1 MSSSSTAALEYN
13 TNGEL
18 TIKNRQN
25 ESTGNSLKFKT
36 STTELTTENNKLID
50 IKQNNN
56 SRLSIDEIGTGA
68 IKIER
73 NEADPEDLKYSIIKI
88 KSNTDSKPD
97 SDVNQDL
104 TVNPYG
110 ILLGTSVY
118 SEDDSKSIHSI
129 HSRYIDINTLNKNEG
144 SINLQNNKYQ
154 LDSNNEFILNNQKE
168 FINESYT
175 KITLGM
181 ESLQME
187 AYKESPDPKGTSIDV
202 GLGGISLNLSNG
214 GQMQLNN
221 DTNGFIVNAKSTN
234 FTIKNNDFSISA
246 IKDSSDPYLRFE
258 HLTLGA
264 NPETVIDINKD
275 NVVIIPKLSFGSDDG
290 KNPLIM
296 TGVAISGS
304 TPNSEDYDN
313 TLTTFG
319 CVKNLIPNV
328 NITDANKF
336 YLLPSDADNKIFYI
350 AFKYDTDNKV
360 YGMKVAFDGTN
371 TPTITGFKGK
381 VNDKG
386 KIEES

>member
-36 STTELTTENNKLID
+36 STTELTAENNNKLID

-68 IKIER
+68 IKIEK

-88 KSNTDSKPD
+88 ESNTDSKP
-97 SDVNQDL
+97 SLDVNHDL

-110 ILLGTSVY
+110 VSLGTIVY

-129 HSRYIDINTLNKNEG
+129 RSRDIEINTLNKNEG
-144 SINLQNNKYQ
+144 SIKLQNNKYQ
-154 LDSNNEFILNNQKE
+154 LDSNNEFILNDQKE

-181 ESLQME
+181 VSLQME
-187 AYKESPDPKGTSIDV
+187 AYQESPDPKGTSIDV

-214 GQMQLNN
+214 GQMKLNN
-221 DTNGFIVNAKSTN
+221 DTNGIIVNAGPTN
-234 FTIKNNDFSISA
+234 FTIKNNDFSIST

-258 HLTLGA
+258 RLTLGA

-275 NVVIIPKLSFGSDDG
+275 NVVNIPKLSIGADS
-290 KNPLIM
+290 PLII
-296 TGVAISGS
+296 TGVAMSTS
-304 TPNSEDYDN
+304 TPPKSEDYDN

-319 CVKNLIPNV
+319 CVKNLIPNL

-336 YLLPSDADNKIFYI
+336 YLQPSDGNSKIFYL
-350 AFKYDTDNKV
+350 AYQYDSDNKV
-360 YGMKVAFDGTN
+360 YGLKVTFDGTN
-371 TPTITGFKGK
+371 TPTVTGFKGT
-381 VNDKG
+381 VTDG
-386 KIEES
+386 KITES